1 MSNPAIEFLRVV
13 RRRRAVALLA
23 FLAVL
28 FAAACGDDGGSGDGG
43 SGSGDE
49 TEETVTGD
57 DAETL
62 LGPADP
68 ASGDPV
74 RVGLVSDGASQAF
87 DNTDELRAGEATAD
101 YFNARK
107 GGIAGRPIEL
117 VTCETGASPA
127 GAADCA
133 NQMIEEGVVAVTMS
147 QSAVAEALWEQLHA
161 AGVPTMFAQASGS
174 SMEADT
180 ESTFMVF
187 NPITTFFGLPIA
199 VSQAEDDAK
208 IAFVV
213 IDVPQA
219 VEIIER
225 NEAFLEAEGIDYEVV
240 RVPIGTAD
248 MTSQMQQV
256 VDSGA
261 GVAQVIGYDAF
272 CVAAFQGLRAVAFD
286 GEIAAITQCITDG
299 TREAMPGGLEGI
311 NVLSTLAL
319 GATDDPTY
327 QTYQAV
333 MGEYGQE
340 VEDVDNLIAMGG
352 YAAVAA
358 LGTALEGLSGEATP
372 ATVVEAVRAMPE
384 SEYPGGGGVTYR
396 CNGEADPKIPPT
408 CTNQWLRTTLDADGN
423 PTTYTVE
430 DSTDLVS

>member
-1 MSNPAIEFLRVV
+1 VWRWGVMSNPAIEFLRVV

-187 NPITTFFGLPIA
+187 NPITTCRSRCRRPKTTPRSPSWSSTCPRRWRSSSA
-199 VSQAEDDAK
+199 
-208 IAFVV
+208 
-213 IDVPQA
+213 
-219 VEIIER
+219 
-225 NEAFLEAEGIDYEVV
+225 
-240 RVPIGTAD
+240 
-248 MTSQMQQV
+248 
-256 VDSGA
+256 
-261 GVAQVIGYDAF
+261 
-272 CVAAFQGLRAVAFD
+272 
-286 GEIAAITQCITDG
+286 
-299 TREAMPGGLEGI
+299 TRPSSKPRG
-311 NVLSTLAL
+311 ST
-319 GATDDPTY
+319 TR
-327 QTYQAV
+327 
-333 MGEYGQE
+333 
-340 VEDVDNLIAMGG
+340 
-352 YAAVAA
+352 
-358 LGTALEGLSGEATP
+358 S
-372 ATVVEAVRAMPE
+372 
-384 SEYPGGGGVTYR
+384 
-396 CNGEADPKIPPT
+396 
-408 CTNQWLRTTLDADGN
+408 
-423 PTTYTVE
+423 
-430 DSTDLVS
+430 